1 MLGYVDDEI
10 YLIRVLKLWRKEI
23 RLPGGAM
30 SEFDHLKSDIDEL
43 VPDMVALRRDLHE
56 HPELAFEEVRTSG
69 IVAQR
74 LRSLGLEVQTGVAK
88 TGVVGLLRG
97 GASKADAK
105 TIAIRADM
113 DALPIHELN
122 EVEYRSTVDGKM
134 HACGHDGHT
143 SIALAVADILSKRK
157 SELSG
162 NVKFIFQPAEETI
175 GGAEPM
181 VKEGAMQGVDG
192 IIGLHLISDYPIGR
206 VGVRSGAFFA
216 SADKFVVT
224 VRGKGGHAAMPEAS
238 VDPIVIA
245 AYIITALQT
254 LISRESSPFSPAV
267 ITIGIVK
274 AGTAFNIIPEMA
286 ELHGTMRSF
295 SNEHREKLLRRI
307 SELARGVAGA
317 MGATCEVK
325 VFHGCP
331 PCINDE
337 SMAEVVQKAAV
348 KSVGTE
354 KVDNGEEVMK
364 TYSDDMAY
372 FLNAAPGCYF
382 VVGANNPEKG
392 AKYPH
397 HHPRF
402 NVDED
407 AMPIGVEVLT
417 RAAIE
422 FLK

>member
-1 MLGYVDDEI
+1 
-10 YLIRVLKLWRKEI
+10 
-23 RLPGGAM
+23 M
-30 SEFDHLKSDIDEL
+30 SAVEFDQLKSDIDEL

-88 TGVVGLLRG
+88 TGVVALLRG
-97 GASKADAK
+97 GASNPGAK
-105 TIAIRADM
+105 TLAIRADM

-122 EVEYRSTVDGKM
+122 EIDYRSTVDGKM

-143 SIALAVADILSKRK
+143 SIALAVADILSKRRA
-157 SELSG
+157 ELSG

-192 IIGLHLISDYPIGR
+192 IIGLHLISDIPMGR
-206 VGVRSGAFFA
+206 VGVRSGTVFA
-216 SADKFVVT
+216 SADKFILT
-224 VRGKGGHAAMPEAS
+224 VQGKGGHAAMPETA

-254 LISRESSPFSPAV
+254 LISRETSPFSPAV
-267 ITIGIVK
+267 VTIGKVE
-274 AGTAFNIIPEMA
+274 AGTAFNIIPETA
-286 ELHGTMRSF
+286 ELHGTMRAF
-295 SNEHREKLLRRI
+295 GVEHREKMLRRI
-307 SELARGVAGA
+307 REVASGVASA
-317 MGATCEVK
+317 MGGSCEIK
-325 VFHGCP
+325 NFGGCP
-331 PCINDE
+331 PCTNDVA
-337 SMAEVVQKAAV
+337 MTGVVQQAAAAAV
-348 KSVGTE
+348 GE
-354 KVDNGEEVMK
+354 ENVDNSEDVM
-364 TYSDDMAY
+364 TTGSDDMAV
-372 FLNAAPGCYF
+372 FLNTVPGCYF
-382 VVGANNPEKG
+382 IVGAKNEAKG

-417 RAAIE
+417 RAALDY
-422 FLK
+422 LK